1 MYKAAFVFYPQAFI
15 GFNKTQRLE
24 RHLFSVGFIG
34 SRFSASHA
42 FTSGPAYRQFLPK
55 SETLHRYQFG
65 VIRIHIHAI
74 GQWITNGMLLD
85 RTNLIIVEGDAFISN
100 EEHCKNFVIFLRRSP
115 VIITRWDSL
124 KMLVVLE
131 FVDHKLITSFLKMRS
146 PLSSK
151 ITTDKLWRSVA
162 HNAFDDDCHEFVS
175 SREQLLGS
183 VIEKGI

>member
-65 VIRIHIHAI
+65 VIRVHIHAI

-100 EEHCKNFVIFLRRSP
+100 EEHCKNFCDFLETITGDNYKVGFVENVGCFGIRGPQADYVIS
-115 VIITRWDSL
+115 
-124 KMLVVLE
+124 E
-131 FVDHKLITSFLKMRS
+131 NA
-146 PLSSK
+146 
-151 ITTDKLWRSVA
+151 ITT
-162 HNAFDDDCHEFVS
+162 F
-175 SREQLLGS
+175 
-183 VIEKGI
+183 IENYY